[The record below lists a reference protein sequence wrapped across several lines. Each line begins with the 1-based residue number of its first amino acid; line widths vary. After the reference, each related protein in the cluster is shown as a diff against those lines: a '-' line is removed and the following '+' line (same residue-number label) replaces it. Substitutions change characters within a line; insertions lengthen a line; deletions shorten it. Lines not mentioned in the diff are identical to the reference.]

1 MTSHGIRVNERT
13 GQSLRQIHGFQIG
26 ATSYFHYN
34 GLGGRLGFR
43 QQSDLLMPDTALPA
57 PQLMATLGTT
67 KKSRLAVSFKQ
78 YFEKQNRA
86 AKSSKD
92 LQKAASSESDAVA
105 FALGNPSSPGG
116 PARWSYAWDVAGRLA
131 SVTYPRRDEGFATQA
146 TYQYQAG
153 FLTSIDASFQDPFA
167 PGFVGSVSASL
178 AYDAPGWVRDTAV
191 STSARSGEVLHV
203 TSARDG
209 SGLPR
214 PASWGVSHRDLDPNV
229 SPLIALETRTYS
241 YDPLGNVI
249 GIASSRGFPVSYRY
263 DTRSRLIQ
271 DEIAGRMVLT
281 ESREYDGFGNLVK
294 VNNDALGTNKGTNRL
309 LTRASYDSAGRMI
322 EDEALNVGRDYY
334 PDGALMA
341 EFAHPEGSVETLA
354 PNGASIWL
362 MNGSAEN
369 VLSFWGDATY
379 CQTEQFR
386 SLVRDESAKLLT
398 EYRGETEAPCVCDTP
413 CVFRDRFYR
422 DIVRL
427 GPWATASY
435 TRGVG
440 IKLEALDHL
449 GTPRYVTTASGTSPS
464 FVLLDSF
471 GAQISGTPATRE
483 LFTGHERNHTSDQA
497 VSLPISDYMHARTY
511 VPMLGRFTRPD
522 PSTKFSLVNPQS
534 LNRYSYVMNNPV
546 KFVDPTGM
554 TFILAGCGS
563 GSTQTQCDYQRS
575 LVLGALPAGAR
586 RYVQPGSGGRLVLKG
601 IAANEFKKFGQV
613 AHGLAYLISS
623 PSQFTLR
630 TGADEVTAKAGGS
643 GFVYETREIHFDPAA
658 YPSTKGPKGDPDFTI
673 SAVQGFVHELG
684 HAVGSV
690 IPGLADDFT
699 ARTGR
704 TLMTLFVSKQEGYAT
719 NWENRFRLGRG
730 DALRPYYK
738 TPSDVI
744 LSEDPLFPGE

>member
-522 PSTKFSLVNPQS
+522 PANSFSLFNPQS
-534 LNRYSYVMNNPV
+534 LNRYAYAHNNPV
-546 KFVDPTGM
+546 NLIDPDGKDAIPVVFPDYRVALPTGGRYP
-554 TFILAGCGS
+554 FGHAGIILIDNKT
-563 GSTQTQCDYQRS
+563 GSTRYYEYGRYSPRGSVRQVGVPDVKMGADGFPTKES
-575 LVLGALPAGAR
+575 LKRLFNAVRKESG
-586 RYVQPGSGGRLVLKG
+586 QGGRLEGAYVKDDNF
-601 IAANEFKKFGQV
+601 AAMVEYAEG
-613 AHGLAYLISS
+613 
-623 PSQFTLR
+623 
-630 TGADEVTAKAGGS
+630 
-643 GFVYETREIHFDPAA
+643 REA
-658 YPSTKGPKGDPDFTI
+658 
-673 SAVQGFVHELG
+673 Q
-684 HAVGSV
+684 
-690 IPGLADDFT
+690 
-699 ARTGR
+699 
-704 TLMTLFVSKQEGYAT
+704 
-719 NWENRFRLGRG
+719 N
-730 DALRPYYK
+730 
-738 TPSDVI
+738 
-744 LSEDPLFPGE
+744 EDPSRKKYGFLTNNCMTFAQDVLESGGMNTPLMIDPSPKSYIKELQESASDKGTTGDGVARVVKVCDNNGCHFAIR